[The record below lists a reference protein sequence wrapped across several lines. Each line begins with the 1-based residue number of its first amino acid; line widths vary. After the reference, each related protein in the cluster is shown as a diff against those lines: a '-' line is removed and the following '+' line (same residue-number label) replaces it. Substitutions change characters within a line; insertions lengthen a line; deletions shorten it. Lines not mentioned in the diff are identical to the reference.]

1 MQTQTHNKT
10 LLKQIDLSV
19 LIDSIT
25 QTAKEVIDDAR
36 TVSLSS
42 SLDPELTDKISAN
55 AASDGISVNA
65 YLKRLISNT
74 ARPRNA
80 GEKTVNDVFIEF
92 INSVPFRKIY
102 KSEEVREKHIL
113 SYHSRLKDVIGGVSV
128 EQFDP
133 SQLIEFYIGELNAGR
148 SAYTLRTWHWFA
160 IRLFRFAAMQGMNVK
175 IPPTLNS
182 NQIVALADTQT
193 K

>member
-10 LLKQIDLSV
+10 LLKQVDLTH

-42 SLDPELTDKISAN
+42 SLDPELTDKITAN

-80 GEKTVNDVFIEF
+80 GEKTINDIFIEF
-92 INSVPFRKIY
+92 INSTSFKKIY
-102 KSEEVREKHIL
+102 KSEDLRDAHIL
-113 SYHSRLKDVIGGVSV
+113 TYHRRFKSVIGGVSV
-128 EQFDP
+128 EQFEP
-133 SQLIEFYIGELNAGR
+133 SQLIEFYTSELNAGR
-148 SAYTLRTWHWFA
+148 SPHTIKNWNWLAVRIFK
-160 IRLFRFAAMQGMNVK
+160 FAATQGMNVT
-175 IPPTLNS
+175 IPPTFDAH
-182 NQIVALADTQT
+182 QVTALTDTQ
-193 K
+193 KK